1 MKLGDIAEK
10 LNLFGIPYSWKENSL
25 SEFLRFNGYEI
36 VEAKENGEYCDFEYE
51 DIKAYLDLEVRKIEE
66 SYKKDAKEV
75 SKC

>member
-36 VEAKENGEYCDFEYE
+36 VEAKENGEYWV
-51 DIKAYLDLEVRKIEE
+51 EVDGNWHHIGIVVEQ
-66 SYKKDAKEV
+66 
-75 SKC
+75 